1 MLQNPPLKVNSFL
14 GDVGQQSWISATLGS
29 VHRRINMMQKLRVKL
44 ARWILGKHC
53 PCYQM
58 GYHPMVDFQQRSADQ
73 LEKAIKAKAANT

>member
-1 MLQNPPLKVNSFL
+1 MASCSAVILDFSQNV
-14 GDVGQQSWISATLGS
+14 D

-58 GYHPMVDFQQRSADQ
+58 GYHTMVDFQQRSADQ
-73 LEKAIKAKAANT
+73 LEKARQAQSVKS